1 MHLEKKMIKAYAAMK
16 KGSDLELFEYEPED
30 LKSNQVNIQVESCG
44 ICHSDISAIDGSW
57 GKSMYPMVAGHEV
70 IGKIIGIGA
79 DVSLHKIGDR
89 VGLGW
94 HSGYCHNCEHC
105 DAGDHNFCSAT
116 KKTVFSQY
124 GGFAEQVTADEV
136 SVITIPNG
144 LNHQDAG
151 PLLCGGITVFT
162 PIVEFNINKNH
173 KVGIIGI
180 GGLGHLAL
188 KFYKALGCHVT
199 AFTNSEDKEDL
210 IIKLGADEIIS
221 STDKSRIKPLGA
233 KFDLIIS
240 TVNVKLDWNLFL
252 SIIKPRGRLHFVGA
266 VLAPI
271 ETSVFSLMSGR
282 KSISGSPVGSPVNI
296 KKMLD
301 FCSEHKISPIV
312 EYFKFGQIND
322 ALTKVRNNKVR
333 FRAVLTW

>member
-1 MHLEKKMIKAYAAMK
+1 MIKAYAAMS
-16 KGSDLELFEYEPED
+16 KGSSLELYEYEAEP
-30 LKSNQVNIQVESCG
+30 LKPNEVNIKVESCG

-57 GKSMYPMVAGHEV
+57 GISKYPMVAGHEV
-70 IGKIIGIGA
+70 IGEIIGTGS

-94 HSGYCHNCEHC
+94 HSGYCNDCVQC
-105 DAGDHNFCSAT
+105 DAGDHNFCSST
-116 KKTVFSQY
+116 KKTVFSQH
-124 GGFAEQVTADEV
+124 GGFAEQVTADQV
-136 SVITIPNG
+136 SVISIPTG
-144 LNHQDAG
+144 VKHEDAG

-199 AFTNSEDKEDL
+199 AFTNSNDKDNLLES
-210 IIKLGADEIIS
+210 LGADVIVS
-221 STDKSRIKPLGA
+221 STDKSKIKNLVGQ
-233 KFDLIIS
+233 FDLIIS

-252 SIIKPRGRLHFVGA
+252 STIKPRGRLHFVGA

-282 KSISGSPVGSPVNI
+282 KSISGSPVGSPNNI
-296 KKMLD
+296 RKMLD
-301 FCSEHKISPIV
+301 FCAQHNISPMT
-312 EYFKFGQIND
+312 EHFKFSEINS
-322 ALTKVRNNKVR
+322 AIEKLRNNRIR
-333 FRAVLTW
+333 FRAVLSW

>member
-1 MHLEKKMIKAYAAMK
+1 MIKAYAAMEAGK
-16 KGSDLELFEYEPED
+16 NLEVFDYEAEP
-30 LKSNQVNIQVESCG
+30 LKEKEVQIKVESCG
-44 ICHSDISAIDGSW
+44 ICHSDISAIDNSW
-57 GKSMYPMVAGHEV
+57 GASKYPMVAGHEV
-70 IGKIIGIGA
+70 IGEIIGVGSN
-79 DVSLHKIGDR
+79 VSLHKIGNR

-94 HSGYCHNCEHC
+94 HSGYCHDCEHC
-105 DAGDHNFCSAT
+105 DAGDHNFCSST
-116 KKTVFSQY
+116 NKTVFSQH

-136 SVITIPNG
+136 SVIPIPNG
-144 LNHQDAG
+144 LNHEDAG

-162 PIVEFNINKNH
+162 PIVEFNINKDH

-199 AFTNSEDKEDL
+199 AFTNSEDKNNL
-210 IIKLGADEIIS
+210 LKSLGADEIVS
-221 STDKSRIKPLGA
+221 STDQSTIKSLGSQ
-233 KFDLIIS
+233 FDLIIS
-240 TVNVKLDWNLFL
+240 TVNVKLDWNLYL
-252 SIIKPRGRLHFVGA
+252 STIKPRGRLHFVGV

-282 KSISGSPVGSPVNI
+282 KSISGSPVGSPINI

-301 FCSEHKISPIV
+301 FCSKHKISPMV
-312 EYFKFGQIND
+312 EHFKFDQIND
-322 ALTKVRNNKVR
+322 AIKKLRDNKVR

>member
-1 MHLEKKMIKAYAAMK
+1 MIKAYAAMS
-16 KGSDLELFEYEPED
+16 KGSDLELFEYEPEK
-30 LKSNQVNIQVESCG
+30 LKSNEVNIKVESCG

-57 GKSMYPMVAGHEV
+57 GISKYPMVAGHEV
-70 IGKIIGIGA
+70 IGEIIDVGL

-94 HSGYCHNCEHC
+94 HSGYCHKCEYC
-105 DAGDHNFCSAT
+105 DAGDHNFCIAT
-116 KKTVFSQY
+116 KKTVFSQH

-136 SVITIPNG
+136 SVIPIPDG
-144 LNHQDAG
+144 INHQDAG

-162 PIVEFNINKNH
+162 PMVEFNINKNH

-180 GGLGHLAL
+180 GGLGHLAI

-199 AFTNSEDKEDL
+199 AFTNSEDKDDL
-210 IIKLGADEIIS
+210 LNKLGADEIIS
-221 STDKSRIKPLGA
+221 STDKTKIKVIEE

-266 VLAPI
+266 ILAPI

-282 KSISGSPVGSPVNI
+282 KSISGSPVGSPANI
-296 KKMLD
+296 RKMLD
-301 FCSEHKISPIV
+301 FCIRHNISPMT
-312 EYFKFGQIND
+312 ERFKFNEINS
-322 ALTKVRNNKVR
+322 AIEKLRNNKIR
-333 FRAVLTW
+333 FRAVLSW

>member
-1 MHLEKKMIKAYAAMK
+1 MIKAYAAMEAGK
-16 KGSDLELFEYEPED
+16 NLEVFDYEAEP
-30 LKSNQVNIQVESCG
+30 LKEKEVQIKVESCG
-44 ICHSDISAIDGSW
+44 ICHSDISAIDNSW
-57 GKSMYPMVAGHEV
+57 GASKYPMVAGHEV
-70 IGKIIGIGA
+70 IGEIIGVGSN
-79 DVSLHKIGDR
+79 VSLHKIGNR

-94 HSGYCHNCEHC
+94 HSGYCHDCEHC
-105 DAGDHNFCSAT
+105 DAGDHNFCSST
-116 KKTVFSQY
+116 NKTVFSQH

-136 SVITIPNG
+136 SVIPIPNG
-144 LNHQDAG
+144 LNHEDAG

-162 PIVEFNINKNH
+162 PIVEFNINKDH

-199 AFTNSEDKEDL
+199 AFTNSEDKNNL
-210 IIKLGADEIIS
+210 LKSLGTDEIVS
-221 STDKSRIKPLGA
+221 STDQSTIKSLGSQ
-233 KFDLIIS
+233 FDLIIS
-240 TVNVKLDWNLFL
+240 TVNVKLDWNLYL
-252 SIIKPRGRLHFVGA
+252 STIKPRGRLHFVGA

-282 KSISGSPVGSPVNI
+282 KSISGSPVGSPINI

-301 FCSEHKISPIV
+301 FCSKHKISPMV
-312 EYFKFGQIND
+312 EHFKFDQINE
-322 ALTKVRNNKVR
+322 AIARVRDNKVR

>member
-162 PIVEFNINKNH
+162 PIIMALH
-173 KVGIIGI
+173 
-180 GGLGHLAL
+180 LG
-188 KFYKALGCHVT
+188 
-199 AFTNSEDKEDL
+199 DL
-210 IIKLGADEIIS
+210 I
-221 STDKSRIKPLGA
+221 
-233 KFDLIIS
+233 
-240 TVNVKLDWNLFL
+240 
-252 SIIKPRGRLHFVGA
+252 H
-266 VLAPI
+266 
-271 ETSVFSLMSGR
+271 
-282 KSISGSPVGSPVNI
+282 
-296 KKMLD
+296 
-301 FCSEHKISPIV
+301 
-312 EYFKFGQIND
+312 
-322 ALTKVRNNKVR
+322 
-333 FRAVLTW
+333 

>member
-1 MHLEKKMIKAYAAMK
+1 MIKAYAAMS
-16 KGSDLELFEYEPED
+16 KGSSLELYEYEAEP
-30 LKSNQVNIQVESCG
+30 LKPNEVNIKVESCG

-57 GKSMYPMVAGHEV
+57 GISKYPMVAGHEV
-70 IGKIIGIGA
+70 IGEIIGTGSN
-79 DVSLHKIGDR
+79 VSLHKIGDR

-94 HSGYCHNCEHC
+94 HSGYCNDCVQC
-105 DAGDHNFCSAT
+105 DAGDHNFCSST
-116 KKTVFSQY
+116 KKTVFSQH
-124 GGFAEQVTADEV
+124 GGFAEQVTADQV
-136 SVITIPNG
+136 SVISIPTG
-144 LNHQDAG
+144 VKHEDAG

-199 AFTNSEDKEDL
+199 AFTNSNDKDNL
-210 IIKLGADEIIS
+210 LKSLGADEIVS
-221 STDKSRIKPLGA
+221 STDKSKIKNLGGQ
-233 KFDLIIS
+233 FDLIIS

-252 SIIKPRGRLHFVGA
+252 STIKPRGRLHFVGA

-282 KSISGSPVGSPVNI
+282 KSISGSPVGSPNNI
-296 KKMLD
+296 RKMLD
-301 FCSEHKISPIV
+301 FCAQHNISPMT
-312 EYFKFGQIND
+312 EHFKFSEINS
-322 ALTKVRNNKVR
+322 AIEKLRNNRIR
-333 FRAVLTW
+333 FRAVLSW

>member
-1 MHLEKKMIKAYAAMK
+1 MIKAYAAMS
-16 KGSDLELFEYEPED
+16 KGGSLELFEYEAAP
-30 LKSNQVNIQVESCG
+30 LNSNEVNIKVESCG

-57 GKSMYPMVAGHEV
+57 GKSKYPMVAGHEV
-70 IGKIIGIGA
+70 VGVVVGVGSN
-79 DVSLHKIGDR
+79 VSLHKIGDR

-94 HSGYCHNCEHC
+94 HSGYCNNCEQC
-105 DAGDHNFCSAT
+105 NAGDHNFCSST
-116 KKTVFSQY
+116 KKTVFSQH

-136 SVITIPNG
+136 SVIPIPRG
-144 LNHQDAG
+144 LNHADAG

-173 KVGIIGI
+173 SVGIIGI
-180 GGLGHLAL
+180 GGLGHLAI

-199 AFTNSEDKEDL
+199 AFTNSEDKNTL
-210 IIKLGADEIIS
+210 LQTFGVDEIIS
-221 STDKSRIKPLGA
+221 STNKSQIKVLGP

-271 ETSVFSLMSGR
+271 ETSVFSLMGGR

-296 KKMLD
+296 KKMLN
-301 FCSEHKISPIV
+301 FCSKHKISPLV
-312 EYFKFGQIND
+312 EHFNFDQIND
-322 ALTKVRNNKVR
+322 AITKVRKNKVR
-333 FRAVLTW
+333 FRAVLNW

>member
-1 MHLEKKMIKAYAAMK
+1 MFKAYAAMS
-16 KGSDLELFEYEPED
+16 KGSSLELYEYEAEP
-30 LKSNQVNIQVESCG
+30 LKPNEVNIKVESCG

-57 GKSMYPMVAGHEV
+57 GISKYPMVAGHEV
-70 IGKIIGIGA
+70 IGEIIGIGS

-94 HSGYCHNCEHC
+94 HSGYCNDCVQC
-105 DAGDHNFCSAT
+105 DAGDHNFCSST
-116 KKTVFSQY
+116 KKTVFSQH
-124 GGFAEQVTADEV
+124 GGFAEQVTADQV
-136 SVITIPNG
+136 SVISIPTG
-144 LNHQDAG
+144 VKHEDAG

-199 AFTNSEDKEDL
+199 AFTNSDDKDNL
-210 IIKLGADEIIS
+210 LKSLGADKIVS
-221 STDKSRIKPLGA
+221 STDKSKIKNLGGQ
-233 KFDLIIS
+233 FDLIIS

-252 SIIKPRGRLHFVGA
+252 STIKPRGRLHFVGA

-282 KSISGSPVGSPVNI
+282 KSISGSPVGSPNNI
-296 KKMLD
+296 RKMLD
-301 FCSEHKISPIV
+301 FCAQHNISPMTDH
-312 EYFKFGQIND
+312 FKFSEINS
-322 ALTKVRNNKVR
+322 AIEKLRNNRIR
-333 FRAVLTW
+333 FRAVLSW

>member
-1 MHLEKKMIKAYAAMK
+1 MIKAYAAMS
-16 KGSDLELFEYEPED
+16 KGSSLELFEYEAIP
-30 LKSNQVNIQVESCG
+30 LKANEVNIKVESCG
-44 ICHSDISAIDGSW
+44 ICHSDICAIDGSW
-57 GKSMYPMVAGHEV
+57 GISKYPMVAGHEV
-70 IGKIIGIGA
+70 IGKIIGVGSDA
-79 DVSLHKIGDR
+79 SLHKIGDR

-94 HSGYCHNCEHC
+94 HSGYCNDCEQC
-105 DAGDHNFCSAT
+105 DAGDHNFCSST
-116 KKTVFSQY
+116 KKTVFSQH

-136 SVITIPNG
+136 SVIPIPNS
-144 LNHQDAG
+144 LNYADAG

-162 PIVEFNINKNH
+162 PIVEFNINKDH

-199 AFTNSEDKEDL
+199 AFTNSEDKDNL
-210 IIKLGADEIIS
+210 LKTLGADEIIS
-221 STDKSRIKPLGA
+221 STDKSQIKVLGP

-271 ETSVFSLMSGR
+271 ETSVFSLMGGR

-301 FCSEHKISPIV
+301 FCLKHKISPMV
-312 EYFKFGQIND
+312 EHFKFDQIND
-322 ALTKVRNNKVR
+322 AIAKVRENKVR

>member
-1 MHLEKKMIKAYAAMK
+1 MIKAYAAMS
-16 KGSDLELFEYEPED
+16 KGSSLELYEYEAEP
-30 LKSNQVNIQVESCG
+30 LKPNEVNIKVESCG

-57 GKSMYPMVAGHEV
+57 GISKYPMVAGHEV
-70 IGKIIGIGA
+70 IGEIIGTGS

-94 HSGYCHNCEHC
+94 HSGYCNDCVQC
-105 DAGDHNFCSAT
+105 DAGDHNFCSST
-116 KKTVFSQY
+116 KKTVFSQH
-124 GGFAEQVTADEV
+124 GGFAEQVTADQV
-136 SVITIPNG
+136 SVISIPTG
-144 LNHQDAG
+144 VKHEDAG

-199 AFTNSEDKEDL
+199 AFTNSDDKDNL
-210 IIKLGADEIIS
+210 LKSLGADEIVS
-221 STDKSRIKPLGA
+221 SIDKSKIKNLGGQ
-233 KFDLIIS
+233 FDLIIS

-252 SIIKPRGRLHFVGA
+252 STITPRGRLHFVGA

-282 KSISGSPVGSPVNI
+282 KSISGSPVGSPNNI
-296 KKMLD
+296 RKMLD
-301 FCSEHKISPIV
+301 FCAQHNISPMT
-312 EYFKFGQIND
+312 EHFKFSEINS
-322 ALTKVRNNKVR
+322 AIEKLRNNRIR
-333 FRAVLTW
+333 FRAVLSW

>member
-1 MHLEKKMIKAYAAMK
+1 MIKAYAAMS
-16 KGSDLELFEYEPED
+16 KGSSLELYEYEAEP
-30 LKSNQVNIQVESCG
+30 LKPNEVNIKVESCG

-57 GKSMYPMVAGHEV
+57 GISKYPMVAGHEV
-70 IGKIIGIGA
+70 IGEIIGTGS

-94 HSGYCHNCEHC
+94 HSGYCNDCVQC
-105 DAGDHNFCSAT
+105 DAGDHNFCSST
-116 KKTVFSQY
+116 KKTVFSQH
-124 GGFAEQVTADEV
+124 GGFAEQVTADQV
-136 SVITIPNG
+136 SVISIPTG
-144 LNHQDAG
+144 VKHEDAG

-199 AFTNSEDKEDL
+199 AFTNSNDKDNL
-210 IIKLGADEIIS
+210 LKSLGADEIVS
-221 STDKSRIKPLGA
+221 STDKSKIKNLGGQ
-233 KFDLIIS
+233 FDLIIS

-252 SIIKPRGRLHFVGA
+252 STIKPRGRLHFVGA

-282 KSISGSPVGSPVNI
+282 KSISGSPVGSPNNI
-296 KKMLD
+296 RKMLD
-301 FCSEHKISPIV
+301 FCAQHNISPMT
-312 EYFKFGQIND
+312 EHFKFSEINS
-322 ALTKVRNNKVR
+322 AIEKLRNNRIR
-333 FRAVLTW
+333 FRAVLSW

>member
-1 MHLEKKMIKAYAAMK
+1 MIKAYAAMS
-16 KGSDLELFEYEPED
+16 KGSELELFEYEPED
-30 LKSNQVNIQVESCG
+30 LKSNEVNINVESCG

-57 GKSMYPMVAGHEV
+57 GISKYPMVAGHEV
-70 IGKIIGIGA
+70 IGEIIGVGA
-79 DVSLHKIGDR
+79 DVTLHKVGDR

-105 DAGDHNFCSAT
+105 DAGDHNFCSKT
-116 KKTVFSQY
+116 KKTVFSQH
-124 GGFAEQVTADEV
+124 GGFSEQVTADEV
-136 SVITIPNG
+136 SVIAIPNE

-162 PIVEFNINKNH
+162 PIVEFNINKDH

>member
-1 MHLEKKMIKAYAAMK
+1 MIKAYAAMS
-16 KGSDLELFEYEPED
+16 KGSSLELYEYEAEP
-30 LKSNQVNIQVESCG
+30 LKPNEVSIKVESCG

-57 GKSMYPMVAGHEV
+57 GISKYPMVAGHEV
-70 IGKIIGIGA
+70 IGEIIGTGSN
-79 DVSLHKIGDR
+79 VSLHKIGDR

-94 HSGYCHNCEHC
+94 HSGYCNDCVQC
-105 DAGDHNFCSAT
+105 DVGDHNFCSST
-116 KKTVFSQY
+116 KKTVFSQH
-124 GGFAEQVTADEV
+124 GGFAEQVTADQV
-136 SVITIPNG
+136 SVISIPTG
-144 LNHQDAG
+144 VKHDDAG

-199 AFTNSEDKEDL
+199 AFTNSNDKDNL
-210 IIKLGADEIIS
+210 LKSLGADEIVS
-221 STDKSRIKPLGA
+221 STDKSKIKNLGGQ
-233 KFDLIIS
+233 FDLIIS

-252 SIIKPRGRLHFVGA
+252 STIKPRGRLHFVGA

-282 KSISGSPVGSPVNI
+282 KSISGSPVGSPNNI
-296 KKMLD
+296 RKMLD
-301 FCSEHKISPIV
+301 FCAQHNISPMT
-312 EYFKFGQIND
+312 EHFKFSEINS
-322 ALTKVRNNKVR
+322 AIEKLRNNRIR
-333 FRAVLTW
+333 FRAVLSW

>member
-1 MHLEKKMIKAYAAMK
+1 MIKAYAAMEAGK
-16 KGSDLELFEYEPED
+16 NLEVFDYEAEP
-30 LKSNQVNIQVESCG
+30 LKEKEVQIKVESCG
-44 ICHSDISAIDGSW
+44 ICHSDISAIDNSW
-57 GKSMYPMVAGHEV
+57 GASKYPMVAGHEV
-70 IGKIIGIGA
+70 IGEIIGVGSN
-79 DVSLHKIGDR
+79 VSLHKIGNR

-94 HSGYCHNCEHC
+94 HSGYCHDCEHC
-105 DAGDHNFCSAT
+105 DAGDHNFCSST
-116 KKTVFSQY
+116 NKTVFSQH

-136 SVITIPNG
+136 SVIPIPNG
-144 LNHQDAG
+144 LNHEDAG

-162 PIVEFNINKNH
+162 PIVEFNINKDH

-199 AFTNSEDKEDL
+199 AFTNSKDKNNL
-210 IIKLGADEIIS
+210 LKSLGADKIVS
-221 STDKSRIKPLGA
+221 STDQSTIKSLGSQ
-233 KFDLIIS
+233 FDLIIS
-240 TVNVKLDWNLFL
+240 TVNVKLDWNLYL
-252 SIIKPRGRLHFVGA
+252 STIKPRGRLHFVGA

-282 KSISGSPVGSPVNI
+282 KSISGSPVGSPINI

-301 FCSEHKISPIV
+301 FCSKHKISPMV
-312 EYFKFGQIND
+312 EHFKFDQIND
-322 ALTKVRNNKVR
+322 AIKKLRGNKVR

>member
-1 MHLEKKMIKAYAAMK
+1 MIKAYAAMS
-16 KGSDLELFEYEPED
+16 KGSSLELYEYEAEP
-30 LKSNQVNIQVESCG
+30 LKPNEVNIKVESCG

-57 GKSMYPMVAGHEV
+57 GISKYPMVAGHEV
-70 IGKIIGIGA
+70 IGEIIGIGS

-94 HSGYCHNCEHC
+94 HSGYCNDCVQC
-105 DAGDHNFCSAT
+105 DAGDHNFCSST
-116 KKTVFSQY
+116 KKTVFSQH
-124 GGFAEQVTADEV
+124 GGFAEQVTADQV
-136 SVITIPNG
+136 SVISIPTG
-144 LNHQDAG
+144 VKHEDAG

-199 AFTNSEDKEDL
+199 AFTNSDDKDNL
-210 IIKLGADEIIS
+210 LKSLGADKIVS
-221 STDKSRIKPLGA
+221 STDKSKIKNLGGQ
-233 KFDLIIS
+233 FDLIIS

-252 SIIKPRGRLHFVGA
+252 STIKPRGRLHFVGA

-282 KSISGSPVGSPVNI
+282 KSISGSPVGSPNNI
-296 KKMLD
+296 RKMLD
-301 FCSEHKISPIV
+301 FCAQHNISPMTDH
-312 EYFKFGQIND
+312 FKFSEINS
-322 ALTKVRNNKVR
+322 AIEKLRNNRIR
-333 FRAVLTW
+333 FRAVLSW

>member
-1 MHLEKKMIKAYAAMK
+1 MIKAYAAMS
-16 KGSDLELFEYEPED
+16 KGSSLELYEYEAEP
-30 LKSNQVNIQVESCG
+30 LKPNEVNIKVESCG

-57 GKSMYPMVAGHEV
+57 GISKYPMVAGHEV
-70 IGKIIGIGA
+70 IGEIIGTGS

-94 HSGYCHNCEHC
+94 HSGYCNNCEQC
-105 DAGDHNFCSAT
+105 DAGDHNFCSST
-116 KKTVFSQY
+116 KKTVFSQH
-124 GGFAEQVTADEV
+124 GGFAEQVTADQV
-136 SVITIPNG
+136 SVISIPTG
-144 LNHQDAG
+144 VKHEDAG

-199 AFTNSEDKEDL
+199 AFTNSNDKDNLLES
-210 IIKLGADEIIS
+210 LGADVIVS
-221 STDKSRIKPLGA
+221 STDKSKIKNLVGQ
-233 KFDLIIS
+233 FDLIIS

-252 SIIKPRGRLHFVGA
+252 STIKPRGRLHFVGA

-282 KSISGSPVGSPVNI
+282 KSISGSPVGSPNNI
-296 KKMLD
+296 RKMLD
-301 FCSEHKISPIV
+301 FCAQHNISPMT
-312 EYFKFGQIND
+312 EHFKFSEINS
-322 ALTKVRNNKVR
+322 AIEKLRNNRIR
-333 FRAVLTW
+333 FRAVLSW

>member
-1 MHLEKKMIKAYAAMK
+1 MIKAYAAMS
-16 KGSDLELFEYEPED
+16 KGSSLELYEYEAEP
-30 LKSNQVNIQVESCG
+30 LKPNEVSIKVESCG

-57 GKSMYPMVAGHEV
+57 GISKYPMVAGHEV
-70 IGKIIGIGA
+70 IGEIIGTGSN
-79 DVSLHKIGDR
+79 VSLHKIGDR

-94 HSGYCHNCEHC
+94 HSGYCNDCVQC
-105 DAGDHNFCSAT
+105 DAGDHNFCSST
-116 KKTVFSQY
+116 KKTVFSQH
-124 GGFAEQVTADEV
+124 GGFAEQVTADQV
-136 SVITIPNG
+136 SVISIPTG
-144 LNHQDAG
+144 VKHEDAG

-199 AFTNSEDKEDL
+199 AFTNSNDKDNL
-210 IIKLGADEIIS
+210 LKSLGADEIVS
-221 STDKSRIKPLGA
+221 STDKSKIKNLGGQ
-233 KFDLIIS
+233 FDLIIS

-252 SIIKPRGRLHFVGA
+252 STIKPRGRLHFVGA

-282 KSISGSPVGSPVNI
+282 KSISGSPVGSPNNI
-296 KKMLD
+296 RKMLD
-301 FCSEHKISPIV
+301 FCAQHNISPMT
-312 EYFKFGQIND
+312 EHFKFSEINS
-322 ALTKVRNNKVR
+322 AIEKLRNNRIR
-333 FRAVLTW
+333 FRAVLSW

>member
-1 MHLEKKMIKAYAAMK
+1 MIKAYAAMS
-16 KGSDLELFEYEPED
+16 KGSSLELYEYEAEP
-30 LKSNQVNIQVESCG
+30 LKPNEVSIKVESCG

-57 GKSMYPMVAGHEV
+57 GISKYPMVAGHEV
-70 IGKIIGIGA
+70 IGEIIGTGS

-94 HSGYCHNCEHC
+94 HSGYCNDCVQC
-105 DAGDHNFCSAT
+105 DAGDHNFCSST
-116 KKTVFSQY
+116 KKTVFSQH
-124 GGFAEQVTADEV
+124 GGFAEQVTADQV
-136 SVITIPNG
+136 SVISIPTG
-144 LNHQDAG
+144 VKHEDAG

-199 AFTNSEDKEDL
+199 AFTNSNDKDNL
-210 IIKLGADEIIS
+210 LKSLGADEIVS
-221 STDKSRIKPLGA
+221 STDKSKIKNLGGQ
-233 KFDLIIS
+233 FDLIIS

-252 SIIKPRGRLHFVGA
+252 STIKPRGRLHFVGA

-282 KSISGSPVGSPVNI
+282 KSISGSPVGSPNNI
-296 KKMLD
+296 RKMLD
-301 FCSEHKISPIV
+301 FCAQHNISPMT
-312 EYFKFGQIND
+312 EHFKFSEINS
-322 ALTKVRNNKVR
+322 AIEKLRNNRIR
-333 FRAVLTW
+333 FRAVLSW

>member
-1 MHLEKKMIKAYAAMK
+1 MIKAYAAMS
-16 KGSDLELFEYEPED
+16 KGSSLELYEYEAEP
-30 LKSNQVNIQVESCG
+30 LKPNEVNIKVESCG

-57 GKSMYPMVAGHEV
+57 GISKYPMVAGHEV
-70 IGKIIGIGA
+70 IGEIIGTGS

-94 HSGYCHNCEHC
+94 HSGYCNDCVQC
-105 DAGDHNFCSAT
+105 DAGDHNFCSST
-116 KKTVFSQY
+116 KKTVFSQH
-124 GGFAEQVTADEV
+124 GGFAEQVTADQV
-136 SVITIPNG
+136 SVIPIPTG
-144 LNHQDAG
+144 VKHEDAG

-199 AFTNSEDKEDL
+199 AFTNSDDKDNL
-210 IIKLGADEIIS
+210 LKSLGADKIVS
-221 STDKSRIKPLGA
+221 STDKSKIKNLGGQ
-233 KFDLIIS
+233 FDLIIS

-252 SIIKPRGRLHFVGA
+252 STIKPRGRLHFVGA

-282 KSISGSPVGSPVNI
+282 KSISGSPVGSPNNI
-296 KKMLD
+296 RKMLD
-301 FCSEHKISPIV
+301 FCAQHNISPMTDH
-312 EYFKFGQIND
+312 FKFSEINS
-322 ALTKVRNNKVR
+322 AIEKLRNNRIR
-333 FRAVLTW
+333 FRAVLSW